1 MGIGSA
7 IQQYIL
13 MPRDGLRDKAMLD
26 PLLHPDR
33 QPKLLSAM
41 LRAQPKNKEPKRVT
55 GQIKVIDS
63 VHEDGM
69 KLAELTPEAIFNLR
83 STLPGVRVVPVI
95 HYRTADRRYF
105 VESVFSR
112 AGKASGDL
120 EISVRCRS
128 TGAPLPGATVVA
140 FTNFAER
147 EGATGTTDKMGTVRL
162 FPSRNSISLE
172 RLLIYPPHGYWGF
185 SSKDARVSSGDK
197 FTLQPIDLARDDL
210 LRDLYGHSEMS
221 AGTGVVI
228 GVIDTGVAN
237 THPDLQLMSARN
249 MVTGEKPNDDR
260 TSGDHGTHV
269 AGIVASRGTA
279 PTGLRGLAPGV
290 TLRSY
295 RVFGIGK
302 ETATNYDIA
311 KAIDQAVADGCH
323 LINLSLGSDTRDFA
337 LEASI
342 NDAYRSGTLS
352 ICATGNDYRK
362 PVLFPAAFQ
371 EVLAVSALG
380 QEGTFPVDS
389 VEAFDV
395 ADPHAS
401 SNKNRFIGAFSN
413 IGQEVALTA
422 PGVGIISTAPQ
433 QDCAVMSGT
442 SMACPAVTG
451 CLAKALGEEPNLLSI
466 PADSNRTEAFIRTAL
481 RKAVQQGFGV
491 ALEGHG
497 LME

>member
-197 FTLQPIDLARDDL
+197 FTLQPIDRHPSVLKILQVERHVALGNAAAHERSTDDL
-210 LRDLYGHSEMS
+210 LFRD
-221 AGTGVVI
+221 
-228 GVIDTGVAN
+228 
-237 THPDLQLMSARN
+237 Q
-249 MVTGEKPNDDR
+249 
-260 TSGDHGTHV
+260 
-269 AGIVASRGTA
+269 RGMNI
-279 PTGLRGLAPGV
+279 LVGLAG
-290 TLRSY
+290 SA
-295 RVFGIGK
+295 
-302 ETATNYDIA
+302 ETD
-311 KAIDQAVADGCH
+311 ADDLPALAG
-323 LINLSLGSDTRDFA
+323 DRDG
-337 LEASI
+337 
-342 NDAYRSGTLS
+342 R
-352 ICATGNDYRK
+352 
-362 PVLFPAAFQ
+362 
-371 EVLAVSALG
+371 
-380 QEGTFPVDS
+380 
-389 VEAFDV
+389 
-395 ADPHAS
+395 
-401 SNKNRFIGAFSN
+401 
-413 IGQEVALTA
+413 
-422 PGVGIISTAPQ
+422 
-433 QDCAVMSGT
+433 
-442 SMACPAVTG
+442 
-451 CLAKALGEEPNLLSI
+451 
-466 PADSNRTEAFIRTAL
+466 
-481 RKAVQQGFGV
+481 
-491 ALEGHG
+491 GHG
-497 LME
+497 RLAA